1 MSYQVLAR
9 KWRPKDFSEL
19 MGQEHVVNVLYNALD
34 QERLH
39 HAYLFTGT
47 RGVGKTTIARI
58 FAKSLNCEQGISA
71 NPCGKCD
78 TCLDIDSG
86 RYIDLLE
93 IDAASKTKVDD
104 TREILDNVQY
114 APSRGRFKVYLIDEV
129 HMLSRSSFNALLK
142 TLEEPP
148 EHVKFILATTDPQ
161 KLPIT
166 VLSRCLQFH
175 LKALT
180 VEQIKKQLTH
190 ILAAENVSVEPM
202 ALTILAKAARGSMRD
217 CLSLTDQAIA
227 QGRGNISFANVQE
240 MLGGVDHQWA
250 FNILTCLIKQDGQA
264 LMALSQEIA
273 TYAPNYS
280 QVMAQLIQL
289 LHQIALAQVVGNH
302 FDYTD
307 EQQELFDKF
316 CRLMSPEDVQLYYQ
330 ISVQGRKDLPLSID
344 EQAGFDMVLLRMLAF
359 QPMARPV
366 SSAENLA
373 RSDEKTGE
381 VDSLTVL
388 PTNVSTSKPVAP
400 NAIEPNAEV
409 NTPIVD
415 VPESLPLV
423 EEASGELSANEQSL
437 TIEEPSTNVENL
449 VSEQQ
454 EILSQAAQQGF
465 SESVDHAQQAVFED
479 PRQVDA
485 LNTQLNNEEQSQP
498 VEPSLPNQSTI
509 VDNEPNVFEA
519 SIQSA
524 PESVQYEP
532 EPLAT
537 QQNTP
542 QVEQGNLS
550 AVTTEILA
558 TRNMLRSRKKGLDK
572 PEKKPDDAIERPVIP
587 AANTT
592 NDLPDESELPD
603 QPYKP
608 DIIDPAKIKKAN
620 QVDKWAFMIDAMGLN
635 GRIRQLAINAV
646 ISEKS
651 DDDNLYLELDQNT
664 KHLQSEKAH
673 EQLQSFISQYLKK
686 PVTVHIEVI
695 GQTQTAPF
703 NIQTDINEKRL
714 DYAKELI
721 TSDEV
726 VHRLQNEF
734 QAQLDE
740 ASIQAR

>member
-9 KWRPKDFSEL
+9 KWRPKDFSQL
-19 MGQEHVVNVLYNALD
+19 MGQEHVVSVLYNALE

-71 NPCGKCD
+71 NPCGQCD

-129 HMLSRSSFNALLK
+129 HMLSRNSFNALLK

-180 VEQIKKQLTH
+180 VEQIKQQLATV
-190 ILAAENVSVEPM
+190 LDAENVPVEPM
-202 ALTILAKAARGSMRD
+202 ALTALAKAARGSMRD

-227 QGRGNISFANVQE
+227 QGRGAISFDNVQA

-280 QVMAQLIQL
+280 QVLVQLIQL

-307 EQQELFDKF
+307 EQGVLFEKL
-316 CRLMSPEDVQLYYQ
+316 CQLMSAEDVQLFYQ
-330 ISVQGRKDLPLSID
+330 IALQGRKDLSLSLD

-359 QPMARPV
+359 QPMARPTAQPQAQPIDSQADIASLNMLATQV
-366 SSAENLA
+366 AKPNSPVPQATAEQ
-373 RSDEKTGE
+373 
-381 VDSLTVL
+381 
-388 PTNVSTSKPVAP
+388 
-400 NAIEPNAEV
+400 
-409 NTPIVD
+409 PIVEQAAFD
-415 VPESLPLV
+415 QKSV
-423 EEASGELSANEQSL
+423 EQVN
-437 TIEEPSTNVENL
+437 
-449 VSEQQ
+449 SEQPVTESSVANSDVTEKVATLNSEQ
-454 EILSQAAQQGF
+454 AEILQQAAQQGF
-465 SESVDHAQQAVFED
+465 DS
-479 PRQVDA
+479 
-485 LNTQLNNEEQSQP
+485 
-498 VEPSLPNQSTI
+498 
-509 VDNEPNVFEA
+509 
-519 SIQSA
+519 
-524 PESVQYEP
+524 
-532 EPLAT
+532 
-537 QQNTP
+537 
-542 QVEQGNLS
+542 QVEQTAVAEDPALQIQSDEPAPLESALVTPSEFTDHAEQSFEPNKAQNQEPSELSVSAQSTAPDTNLS
-550 AVTTEILA
+550 AVTSEILA

-572 PEKKPDDAIERPVIP
+572 PEKKLDDANERQPIP
-587 AANTT
+587 ALNAST
-592 NDLPDESELPD
+592 DLPDESALPE
-603 QPYKP
+603 QPYSP
-608 DIIDPAKIKKAN
+608 EIIDPATIKKAN

-646 ISEKS
+646 ISDKS
-651 DDDNLYLELDQNT
+651 DDDNLHLLLDQNT
-664 KHLQSEKAH
+664 KHLQSESAH

-695 GQTQTAPF
+695 EQTQTAPF

-714 DYAKELI
+714 DYAIEIIK
-721 TSDEV
+721 SDEV
-726 VHRLQNEF
+726 VQRLTTEF

-740 ASIQAR
+740 ASIQPR

>member
-9 KWRPKDFSEL
+9 KWRPKDFSQL
-19 MGQEHVVNVLYNALD
+19 MGQEHVVSVLYNALD

-71 NPCGKCD
+71 NPCGQCE

-129 HMLSRSSFNALLK
+129 HMLSRNSFNALLK

-180 VEQIKKQLTH
+180 VEQIKQQLSKV
-190 ILAAENVSVEPM
+190 LEAEKVDVEPM
-202 ALTILAKAARGSMRD
+202 ALTMLAKSARGSMRD

-227 QGRGNISFANVQE
+227 QGRGSISFDNVQA

-280 QVMAQLIQL
+280 QVLAQVIQL

-307 EQQELFDKF
+307 EQQVLFDKY
-316 CRLMSPEDVQLYYQ
+316 CQLMSPEDVQLFYQ
-330 ISVQGRKDLPLSID
+330 IALQGRKDLSLSLD

-359 QPMARPV
+359 RPMARPSAQV
-366 SSAENLA
+366 VSQQESSAGDVDSLVTLPTSVETQKIAEPVSASVSEHSEVATEQDHLLHRSSDVIESTPEHEFEEDDVHTLNAEQDEILA
-373 RSDEKTGE
+373 QATQQGFDSIEPQAETVEVAEQVRSDE
-381 VDSLTVL
+381 
-388 PTNVSTSKPVAP
+388 
-400 NAIEPNAEV
+400 
-409 NTPIVD
+409 PIVKPPHID
-415 VPESLPLV
+415 VVATESDAVPAPLV
-423 EEASGELSANEQSL
+423 EAPAIVPEVID
-437 TIEEPSTNVENL
+437 T
-449 VSEQQ
+449 Q
-454 EILSQAAQQGF
+454 EGI
-465 SESVDHAQQAVFED
+465 
-479 PRQVDA
+479 
-485 LNTQLNNEEQSQP
+485 
-498 VEPSLPNQSTI
+498 
-509 VDNEPNVFEA
+509 
-519 SIQSA
+519 
-524 PESVQYEP
+524 
-532 EPLAT
+532 
-537 QQNTP
+537 
-542 QVEQGNLS
+542 VEQPQMISREPQANLS
-550 AVTTEILA
+550 EVTSEILA
-558 TRNMLRSRKKGLDK
+558 TRNMLRSRKKGLEK
-572 PEKKPDDAIERPVIP
+572 PEKKLDDATERQTVP
-587 AANTT
+587 ALSATA
-592 NDLPDESELPD
+592 DLPDESELPE
-603 QPYKP
+603 QPYTP
-608 DIIDPAKIKKAN
+608 EIIDPATIKKAN
-620 QVDKWAFMIDAMGLN
+620 QVDKWAFMIDAMGLG
-635 GRIRQLAINAV
+635 GRIRQLAINAI
-646 ISEKS
+646 ISDKS
-651 DDDNLYLELDQNT
+651 DDDNLYLLLDQNT
-664 KHLQSEKAH
+664 KHLQSESAH

-686 PVTVHIEVI
+686 PVTVHIEI
-695 GQTQTAPF
+695 IEQTQTAPF

-714 DYAKELI
+714 DYAIEIIK
-721 TSDEV
+721 SDDV
-726 VHRLQNEF
+726 VHRLTTEF

-740 ASIQAR
+740 ESIQPR